1 MPNSKLF
8 LIAFL
13 GLFSWASADAVC
25 DENTFITELRQDIA
39 DNKQLDCLRVVA
51 DAPTDKEETEE
62 MRRKRIAAAWDS
74 DCSFEADYDWVSPL
88 KDLYGMEKGLVDVKG
103 DPVKEDF
110 PDQADMCELVR
121 GLIASGKIAGV
132 KPDVKE
138 IESDAVDGIDCPGD
152 GDKGQSEI
160 CAATG
165 GSPGQKYSW
174 YIMLDGL
181 SFNIGGS
188 PAFIMEEEAGGGEEK
203 KKEG

>member
-1 MPNSKLF
+1 MQNILF
-8 LIAFL
+8 FL
-13 GLFSWASADAVC
+13 TFSTFIFLCYSDAVC

-39 DNKQLDCLRVVA
+39 DNKMLDCLRVVQ

-103 DPVKEDF
+103 DSVKEDF

-121 GLIASGKIAGV
+121 GMIASGRIPGAKA
-132 KPDVKE
+132 DVKE

-160 CAATG
+160 CAASG

-174 YIMLDGL
+174 YIMLDGM
-181 SFNIGGS
+181 SFNIGGF
-188 PAFIMEEEAGGGEEK
+188 PAFIMEEEGSGGE
-203 KKEG
+203 KKE